1 MGSRVDR
8 ALRDPSYLRVANIIG
23 IKNLNSNNDVDG
35 IERYIRENGD
45 PYQNQLDA
53 ANQATEDIRNKSVDD
68 LNAITIG
75 FTDSL
80 NALRAQSDQR
90 IGELQGFINQQ
101 RSSFDSQIAAQRTNF
116 QTLLTSQADE
126 FAIQRDQLNG
136 LLITSQE
143 ANTALQGTVEEQNRI
158 ASNQANAYVPDA
170 NPNAMGA
177 TAGDDREQLF
187 STTRK
192 KSRNQLD
199 DLSLLTGVGTQGNPL
214 AGLQLP

>member
-80 NALRAQSDQR
+80 NALRAQSNKR
-90 IGELQGFINQQ
+90 IGKLEDFIDDQ

>member
-53 ANQATEDIRNKSVDD
+53 ANQATEDIRNRSVED

-75 FTDSL
+75 FNDTLQSL
-80 NALRAQSDQR
+80 KKQSDKR
-90 IGELQGFINQQ
+90 IGKLEDFIDDQ
-101 RSSFDSQIAAQRTNF
+101 RKSFDRQIASQRTNF
-116 QTLLTSQADE
+116 QNLLTSQADE

-143 ANTALQGTVEEQNRI
+143 QNTALQGTVEEQN
-158 ASNQANAYVPDA
+158 SGNPEPA
-170 NPNAMGA
+170 NPLLS
-177 TAGDDREQLF
+177 DISDR
-187 STTRK
+187 
-192 KSRNQLD
+192 
-199 DLSLLTGVGTQGNPL
+199 SLKPRSCWGSC
-214 AGLQLP
+214 